1 MTARPDSGGDDARG
15 FVAHAFEEFQG
26 DVYGFAVHATRDGD
40 AAADV
45 TQEAF
50 VRLLVQV
57 EAHGV
62 PANTRAWLIR
72 VASNL
77 VITGHRR
84 RSVADRWQR
93 WVARD
98 EVATDSPEATYLRQE
113 HHRRVHDALGVV
125 HPDARVALLL
135 AANGFS
141 GREIAAVIGRSE
153 LATRT
158 LLCRVKAELRDRLA
172 EHEDLHSP

>member
-1 MTARPDSGGDDARG
+1 MNLRPGSGDDARG
-15 FVAHAFEEFQG
+15 FVARAFEELQG
-26 DVYGFAVHATRDGD
+26 EIHGFAVHATRDGES
-40 AAADV
+40 AADV

-50 VRLLVQV
+50 LRLLQQV
-57 EAHGV
+57 EQHGV
-62 PANTRAWLIR
+62 PANTKAWLLR

-98 EVATDSPEATYLRQE
+98 EVGSDTPEGTVLRRERQE
-113 HHRRVHDALGVV
+113 QVHDALGGV
-125 HPDARVALLL
+125 HRDARVALLL
-135 AANGFS
+135 AADGFS
-141 GREIAAVIGRSE
+141 GREIAAAIGRSE

-158 LLCRVKAELRDRLA
+158 LLCRAKAALRDRLA
-172 EHEDLHSP
+172 GQDDVRGP